1 MFPVRTKRGDCEDQ
15 FEAVL
20 FAFPL
25 AAIKIYPSLI
35 LPGQFPDLNVVIEE
49 KMGEVTAGVSKSKIL
64 GGQKFFNVA
73 RRSPGAVSSA
83 TGELV

>member
-1 MFPVRTKRGDCEDQ
+1 
-15 FEAVL
+15 
-20 FAFPL
+20 
-25 AAIKIYPSLI
+25 